1 MNIDRQSPM
10 LMPPDLR
17 DWLPENHIARFI
29 VTLVEGFSLRSFR
42 VNHRGTGDRQYP
54 PSMLAS
60 LLIYCYATGRFSS
73 RVIEE
78 ATHSDVAVRFIT
90 GDTHP
95 DHDTICSFRR
105 NNVRAFRDLFVKV
118 LAVAGQSGLIKKVGG
133 VSVDGTKIKADA
145 SKHSAV
151 SYERAGKLIEQLRLE
166 VEQLTGR
173 AEEAD
178 NTPLDDGLTVPDEIA
193 RREDR
198 IEKLREARSI
208 IEQHYEAERKEAQA
222 EHEAKLADR
231 QAKRRAGKPP
241 RGPDPK
247 PPPDTPPGNRQH
259 NFTDPESRIMKAGSG
274 QHFEQSYNAQAAVD
288 TEGSMMILG
297 CRVTCNP
304 NDQQELQPTV
314 DSVDGDVREISHVL
328 ADTGYMSE
336 RQRYRLRKQTVEPV
350 FGIIKHVM
358 GFRQFHLRGHPKADL
373 EWCVVCLSYNVRRL
387 FRMSSGALPTNAA
400 IASLGG

>member
-1 MNIDRQSPM
+1 
-10 LMPPDLR
+10 
-17 DWLPENHIARFI
+17 
-29 VTLVEGFSLRSFR
+29 
-42 VNHRGTGDRQYP
+42 
-54 PSMLAS
+54 MLAS
-60 LLIYCYATGRFSS
+60 LLVYCYATGRFSS
-73 RVIEE
+73 RAIEE

-105 NNVRAFRDLFVKV
+105 NNVGAFRDLFVKV

-133 VSVDGTKIKADA
+133 ISVDGTKIKANA

-151 SYERAGKLIEQLRLE
+151 SYQRAGKLIEQLRLE
-166 VEQLTGR
+166 V
-173 AEEAD
+173 D
-178 NTPLDDGLTVPDEIA
+178 
-193 RREDR
+193 
-198 IEKLREARSI
+198 
-208 IEQHYEAERKEAQA
+208 
-222 EHEAKLADR
+222 
-231 QAKRRAGKPP
+231 
-241 RGPDPK
+241 
-247 PPPDTPPGNRQH
+247 
-259 NFTDPESRIMKAGSG
+259 MKAGSG

-304 NDQQELQPTV
+304 NDKQELQPTV

-336 RQRYRLRKQTVEPV
+336 RQIEAVEADKGPTAYVATKGGRHGRTVADLERRPDPPPPPAGAPTVEVMKHRMQTREGRQRYRLRKQTVEPV

-373 EWCVVCLSYNVRRL
+373 EWCVVCLGYNIRRL
-387 FRMSSGALPTNAA
+387 FRLSGSGALLENAA
-400 IASLGG
+400 IGTLGG